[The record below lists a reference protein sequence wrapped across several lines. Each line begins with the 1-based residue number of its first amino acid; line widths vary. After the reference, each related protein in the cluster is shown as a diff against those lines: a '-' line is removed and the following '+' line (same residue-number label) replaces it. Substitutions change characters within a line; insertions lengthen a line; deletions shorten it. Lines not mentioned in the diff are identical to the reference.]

1 MYLISYY
8 KNGFY
13 CEEVLNLNIRADFNR
28 FFKLK
33 KSFEKGYIQDLS
45 LRRI

>member
-13 CEEVLNLNIRADFNR
+13 CEEVINFKIKTDLIRYH
-28 FFKLK
+28 KLK
-33 KSFEKGYIQDLS
+33 KSYEKGYIQDFS
-45 LRRI
+45 SRKI

>member
-8 KNGFY
+8 KKGFY
-13 CEEVLNLNIRADFNR
+13 CEEVLNLIIRADLNR

-33 KSFEKGYIQDLS
+33 KSYEKGYIQDFYV
-45 LRRI
+45 RKI